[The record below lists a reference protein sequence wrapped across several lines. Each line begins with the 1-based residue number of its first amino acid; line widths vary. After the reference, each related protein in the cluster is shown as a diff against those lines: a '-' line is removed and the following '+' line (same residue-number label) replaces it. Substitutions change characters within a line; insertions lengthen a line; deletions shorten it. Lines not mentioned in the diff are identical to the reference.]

1 MLWIFRKIAERI
13 QTLLIADSA
22 MGLEAEFLG
31 RHADRKAQL
40 LRKAQEYE
48 EQGFED
54 LAEEL
59 RSQVHELSVAK
70 PLSSVLPALTHLNGE
85 AAQAEPALLDG
96 PTDTGND
103 HPTNNG
109 SKTKKATK
117 TARQKAR

>member
-31 RHADRKAQL
+31 RHAERKAQL

-59 RSQVHELSVAK
+59 RSQVHELSITK
-70 PLSSVLPALTHLNGE
+70 PLSSVLPALTHLDGDP
-85 AAQAEPALLDG
+85 AQSEPAKLDG
-96 PTDTGND
+96 PDSPND
-103 HPTNNG
+103 HTANNG
-109 SKTKKATK
+109 SKTKKTNK
-117 TARQKAR
+117 TARRKAR